1 MVTQQITALVAA
13 CCVAVTLGG
22 CGKGPASPE
31 PTDKQR
37 AESRERA
44 KESPVFGTQVQ
55 ALDSAKAT
63 ADEAAKVAADRAKKA
78 DQ

>member
-1 MVTQQITALVAA
+1 
-13 CCVAVTLGG
+13 
-22 CGKGPASPE
+22 
-31 PTDKQR
+31 
-37 AESRERA
+37 
-44 KESPVFGTQVQ
+44 VFGTQVQ